1 MKEKTIVQFVCF
13 ETKLDSEAFI
23 LQWDQYVRSF
33 NSNIDVTLQQAKKGG
48 SFSYVAQHRCPPGE
62 FQFVFMKGRR
72 SSKTPEVEI
81 KAKQVGGY
89 SALQLEWISD
99 PEADENKIF
108 VFITNPQTDL
118 DIYRRFSTHGNLN
131 IYEAY
136 YENCGYAYILE
147 FFVKENNAAEL
158 MQQLK
163 DQTPLAEIGIFKE
176 CLVHA

>member
-1 MKEKTIVQFVCF
+1 MKEKKIIQFVCF

-33 NSNIDVTLQQAKKGG
+33 NSDVDVTLQQAKKGNA
-48 SFSYVAQHRCPPGE
+48 FSYIAQHRCPPGE

-81 KAKQVGGY
+81 KARQAGGY
-89 SALQLEWISD
+89 SALQLEWIAD
-99 PEADENKIF
+99 PDTDENKIF
-108 VFITNPQTDL
+108 VFLTDPQTDL
-118 DIYRRFSTHGNLN
+118 DIYRRLSTHGNLN
-131 IYEAY
+131 IYEPY

-147 FFVKENNAAEL
+147 FFVKEKLAAEL
-158 MQQLK
+158 MQQIK
-163 DQTPLAEIGIFKE
+163 DLSSTAEVGIYKE

>member
-1 MKEKTIVQFVCF
+1 MKEKKIVQFVCF

-23 LQWDQYVRSF
+23 LQWEQYVRSF
-33 NSNIDVTLQQAKKGG
+33 NSDVDVTLQQSKKGET
-48 SFSYVAQHRCPPGE
+48 FSYIAQHRCPSGE

-81 KAKQVGGY
+81 KARQVGGY
-89 SALQLEWISD
+89 SALQLEWIAD
-99 PEADENKIF
+99 PDTDENKIF
-108 VFITNPQTDL
+108 VFLTDPQADL
-118 DIYRRFSTHGNLN
+118 NIYRRLSTHGNLN

-147 FFVKENNAAEL
+147 FFVKEKQAVEL
-158 MQQLK
+158 MQQIK
-163 DQTPLAEIGIFKE
+163 EQTPAIDTGIYKE